1 MTKPILNIAII
12 KVVIAIYLTL
22 KHINNISKDSNYFDI
37 YFTNDNMSY
46 PWSIVH
52 RSIKIIS

>member
-22 KHINNISKDSNYFDI
+22 KHINNISKYLNYFDI
-37 YFTNDNMSY
+37 YFTDDNMSY
-46 PWSIVH
+46 TWSMVH
-52 RSIKIIS
+52 GSIKIIN